1 MQVFEDYNTK
11 KCVIIIILSWV
22 LIGLVVA
29 FWNDSTKY
37 MLFALFIP
45 IWMLIQM
52 RLEENKTRGKIKCDN
67 AQSVVTYLIL
77 NQA

>member
-1 MQVFEDYNTK
+1 MTNKMILFEDYNTK

-22 LIGLVVA
+22 LIALVVA
-29 FWNDSTKY
+29 FWNDTTKY

-52 RLEENKTRGKIKCDN
+52 RLEEKNRLKE
-67 AQSVVTYLIL
+67 
-77 NQA
+77 

>member
-22 LIGLVVA
+22 LIGSVVA

-45 IWMLIQM
+45 IWMLVQM
-52 RLEENKTRGKIKCDN
+52 RLEEKNRLKE
-67 AQSVVTYLIL
+67 
-77 NQA
+77 

>member
-22 LIGLVVA
+22 LIGSVVA

-52 RLEENKTRGKIKCDN
+52 RLEENKIK
-67 AQSVVTYLIL
+67 
-77 NQA
+77 